1 MKKVILL
8 LGGNMGDRKA
18 LIGRARLLIED
29 RAGKIVRSSAI
40 YESAPWGFAAKQS
53 FYNQVVVIISDLAP
67 HHILEIILQIEKEL
81 GRERTGKNYSSR
93 TMDIDILFYEQEIID
108 TPDLIIPHPQLH
120 KRRFTLVP
128 LNEILPDWN
137 HPGLNQSIRS
147 LLEQCT
153 DHAEVEPIK
162 E

>member
-1 MKKVILL
+1 VKKVILL

-18 LIGRARLLIED
+18 LIARARLLIEN
-29 RAGKIVRSSAI
+29 RVGEIVRSSAI
-40 YESAPWGFAAKQS
+40 YESAPWGFTAKQS
-53 FYNQVVVIISDLAP
+53 FYNQVLVVSTHLTP
-67 HHILEIILQIEKEL
+67 HQILGKILQIEKEL

-120 KRRFTLVP
+120 KRRFTLIP

-147 LLEQCT
+147 LLEQCA
-153 DHAEVEPIK
+153 DYSAVEPIK
-162 E
+162 G

>member
-1 MKKVILL
+1 VLVVSTHLTPHQIL
-8 LGGNMGDRKA
+8 
-18 LIGRARLLIED
+18 
-29 RAGKIVRSSAI
+29 GK
-40 YESAPWGFAAKQS
+40 
-53 FYNQVVVIISDLAP
+53 
-67 HHILEIILQIEKEL
+67 ILQIEKEL

-120 KRRFTLVP
+120 KRRFTLIP

-147 LLEQCT
+147 LLEQCA
-153 DHAEVEPIK
+153 DYSAVEPIK
-162 E
+162 G